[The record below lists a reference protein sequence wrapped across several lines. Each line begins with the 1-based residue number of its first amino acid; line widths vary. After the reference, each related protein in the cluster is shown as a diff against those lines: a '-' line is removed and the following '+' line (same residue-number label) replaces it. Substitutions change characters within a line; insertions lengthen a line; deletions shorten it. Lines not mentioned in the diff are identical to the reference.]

1 VVVYEDLRF
10 KAGTFKADGE
20 RCTEGDS
27 EVKESSAPYLDPGKE
42 RISSQIRRFMMGV
55 CSG

>member
-1 VVVYEDLRF
+1 MVVYEDLRF